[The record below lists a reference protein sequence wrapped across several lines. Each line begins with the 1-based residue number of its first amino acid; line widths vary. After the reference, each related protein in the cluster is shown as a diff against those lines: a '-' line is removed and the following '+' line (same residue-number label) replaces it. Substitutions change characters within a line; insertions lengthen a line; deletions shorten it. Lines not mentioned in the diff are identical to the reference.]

1 MICNKHQVEVVM
13 KSVGLINK
21 FNSICK
27 WKDNAIIIL
36 KDIDK
41 LLSWINSFLSWS
53 NLNKAQFILS
63 QDEFLQLKIT
73 EKDIQRQTWLI
84 MAFDN
89 FSISDSQFKFT
100 LFTNELEAFKQ
111 ILESATVKIDINNKI
126 YNFWIY
132 FKEYIFN
139 NFRIKN
145 IIKLIEFCFCKK
157 SFLAYNKISQLVS
170 RWNVDHFFLIEH

>member
-53 NLNKAQFILS
+53 NLNKAQFILNK
-63 QDEFLQLKIT
+63 DEFLQLEIT

-84 MAFDN
+84 MSFDN

-126 YNFWIY
+126 YNFWTY
-132 FKEYIFN
+132 FKEYF
-139 NFRIKN
+139 
-145 IIKLIEFCFCKK
+145 
-157 SFLAYNKISQLVS
+157 
-170 RWNVDHFFLIEH
+170 